1 MIPEAFIQE
10 LLNRVD
16 IVDVVDRSVP
26 LKKAGANYSACC
38 PFHNEKSPSFTV
50 SPTKQFYHCFG
61 CGAHGTAIG
70 FLMEHQGLSFVE
82 AVQELAKSVG
92 LIVPQETRD
101 TDRSSQKAAPGL
113 QAVLQQ
119 ASNYY
124 RGELKKSPRAIK
136 YLKARGLTG
145 EVAARF
151 QMGYAPSGWQN
162 LEAVFDD
169 YQSEALQIAGLVVE
183 NEQGKRYDRFRDRI
197 VFPIHDKKGQ
207 VIGFGGRILPNEKP
221 NPETAGVFPIGTA
234 IEAARS
240 DVKDTPKYYNSPETP
255 LFQKGHELYGLFLA
269 RRAIRDAGRALVVEG
284 YMDVVALAQYGIEY
298 AVAALGTA
306 TTPFHIT
313 KLMRQTDE
321 VVFCFD
327 GDAAG
332 LNAAWRAA
340 MNALPALTDS
350 LRLSFLFLPSEH
362 DPDSYVR
369 EFGKDAFEAAMKT
382 ALPLSAY
389 IIQHLSEG
397 NNLQSQEDRVRF
409 LNDAEPIL
417 KQIVAP
423 RLALLL
429 RKRIAELAGI
439 SLAEM
444 QDMIKLPDTSR
455 RPAKTAPRQS
465 RTTMSLQR
473 RFVLLLLMQPQLV
486 QETDVDWGQG
496 GSDEDLLVQFALQV
510 AIANPKSNPA
520 ALVQQLE
527 AKVDGRLLREI
538 ERELHIL
545 DDSLDFALEFE
556 GARKHLKEM
565 YLQRSHSALLGGKSL
580 SELTEVERQQ
590 LKSMSNSATAKKR

>member
-1 MIPEAFIQE
+1 MIPESFIQE

-82 AVQELAKSVG
+82 AVQELAKTVG

-101 TDRSSQKAAPGL
+101 PDRSSQKVTPGL

-119 ASNYY
+119 TSNYY
-124 RGELKKSPRAIK
+124 RSELKKSSRAIE

-151 QMGYAPSGWQN
+151 QMGYAPADWQN
-162 LEAVFDD
+162 LKAVFDD
-169 YQSEALQIAGLVVE
+169 YQSEALQTAGLVVE

-197 VFPIHDKKGQ
+197 MFPIHDQKGQ
-207 VIGFGGRILPNEKP
+207 VIGFGGRVIDS
-221 NPETAGVFPIGTA
+221 A
-234 IEAARS
+234 
-240 DVKDTPKYYNSPETP
+240 DTPKYYNSPETP

-327 GDAAG
+327 GDVAG

-350 LRLSFLFLPSEH
+350 LRLNFLFLPSEH

-382 ALPLSAY
+382 ALPLSTY

-397 NNLQSQEDRVRF
+397 NSLQSQEDRVRF

-439 SLAEM
+439 SLDEM

-473 RFVLLLLMQPQLV
+473 EFVRLLLMQPHLA
-486 QETDVDWGQG
+486 QENDMEWAQG
-496 GSDEDLLVQFALQV
+496 NSDEDLLVQSALQV
-510 AIANPKSNPA
+510 AVANPKSNPA

-527 AKVDGRLLREI
+527 TKVDGRLLREI

-545 DDSLDFALEFE
+545 DDKLDFALAFE
-556 GARKHLKEM
+556 DARNKLREVH
-565 YLQRSHSALLGGKSL
+565 LQRSHSALLSKKSL
-580 SELTEVERQQ
+580 NELTEEDKRQ
-590 LKSMSNSATAKKR
+590 LKSMSNSAAAKKR